1 MIMVRLVLCVFLG
14 FSSLAGFCQQAA
26 RLESIRI
33 IRDGDNFLRI
43 GNWEYALDAYNRAVQ
58 TDPGYADAWM
68 KRAALNQM
76 VGRIKESRADYQQ
89 AVSLNPYSVYIYDQ
103 RAALGMLAGRPM
115 RAFDGSTTDR
125 SSLYQS
131 DQHVDINILQG
142 HYQTALEQLDSLSRA
157 GLSPGY
163 EHERTALVYLLMGD
177 LVSANAHAD
186 SALVLSPGRALAMD
200 LKGLAAMYSGDCAGA
215 LRYFNR
221 AVETDPSFYL
231 PYFNRAC
238 AHRCLGNREEAIRD
252 LTTAI
257 QESREMGMAYFARG
271 MLRKEDG
278 DTEGALRDY
287 DRALASDSLF
297 TSALFNR
304 AFTFKMMG
312 DFNQALSDANKI
324 IELQPETPEHWN
336 LKGNIHVLFGDYS
349 EAVAA
354 YDRALAL
361 RPEYGEAL
369 FNRGLAYLMTYALV
383 NGCADLNASRDA
395 GYPRAGEYL
404 RLFCSP

>member
-1 MIMVRLVLCVFLG
+1 MIRFFFCILLAFTTSVVFG
-14 FSSLAGFCQQAA
+14 QQAA

-33 IRDGDNFLRI
+33 IREGDNYLRI
-43 GNWEYALDAYNRAVQ
+43 GNWEYALDAYTRAVQ

-76 VGRIKESRADYQQ
+76 VGRIGESRADYQQ

-103 RAALGMLAGRPM
+103 RAALSMLAGKPM
-115 RAFDGSTTDR
+115 RAFDGSTADR
-125 SSLYQS
+125 ASLFQA

-157 GLSPGY
+157 GMSADY
-163 EHERTALVYLLMGD
+163 EHERVALVYLLMGD
-177 LVSANAHAD
+177 LANANAHAD
-186 SALVLSPGRALAMD
+186 SAILISPGRALAMD
-200 LKGLAAMYSGDCAGA
+200 LKGLAAMYAGDCNGA
-215 LRYFNR
+215 VWFFDR
-221 AVETDPSFYL
+221 AVESDPDFYL

-257 QESREMGMAYFARG
+257 QESREMGVAYFARG
-271 MLRKEDG
+271 MLRKEGG

-287 DRALASDSLF
+287 DSALASDSLF

-383 NGCADLNASRDA
+383 NGCADLIASRDA
-395 GYPRAGEYL
+395 GYPRAEEYL